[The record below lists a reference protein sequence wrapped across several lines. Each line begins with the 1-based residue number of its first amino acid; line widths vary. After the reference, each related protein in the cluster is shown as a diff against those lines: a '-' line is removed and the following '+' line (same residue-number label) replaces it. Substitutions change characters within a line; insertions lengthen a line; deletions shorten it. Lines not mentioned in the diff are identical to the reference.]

1 MHSLYS
7 VKYLSTKNCYKK
19 IKKNKKKKE
28 KKEEEERIRIKD
40 RQDLHTFKFHFIY
53 LLR

>member
-19 IKKNKKKKE
+19 KRKKKE
-28 KKEEEERIRIKD
+28 KKEEEERICIKD
-40 RQDLHTFKFHFIY
+40 RQDLPTFKFHFIY

>member
-19 IKKNKKKKE
+19 KRKKKE

>member
-7 VKYLSTKNCYKK
+7 VKYLSKKNFYKK
-19 IKKNKKKKE
+19 KRKKKE

>member
-19 IKKNKKKKE
+19 KKKKKE